1 MQRTERHHL
10 KENELAQIVAG
21 ASDAIG
27 ERRGPILGGIAAVVV
42 IAIAV
47 GAYMSWTGRAESQAH
62 AKLAAALAIEEARIG
77 PPAAFGS
84 QAPTGLSFVTQRE
97 KDQAA
102 LTKYKEVADEF
113 PNSEA
118 GIYARYRQAST
129 YMALGV
135 PNNAVEAYQDVINK
149 GGTSHLAQMAKLGLA
164 EAKAQTGAY
173 DDAINTFRDLAQRK
187 DGPLPIDG
195 LLLRLGRIQL
205 EAGKTSEAEQTFNR
219 LVQEFPDSAFTADA
233 RKHLDGLKKSS

>member
-10 KENELAQIVAG
+10 KENELAHLVAG
-21 ASDAIG
+21 ASDVIG
-27 ERRGPILGGIAAVVV
+27 ARRGPLLGAIAAVIV
-42 IAIAV
+42 IALGV
-47 GAYMSWTGRAESQAH
+47 GGYLSWRNRTESQAH

-118 GIYARYRQAST
+118 GLYARFRQAST

-149 GGTSHLAQMAKLGLA
+149 GGNGHIAQMARLGLA
-164 EAKAQTGAY
+164 EAKAQTGSY
-173 DDAINTFRDLAQRK
+173 DDAISTFRDLSQRK
-187 DGPLPIDG
+187 DGPLPVDG

-205 EAGKTSEAEQTFNR
+205 EAGKGSEAEQTFNR
-219 LVQEFPDSAFTADA
+219 LVQEFPDSPFAADA
-233 RKHLDGLKKSS
+233 RKALDTMKKAS